1 VKYTDPKQ
9 WIAFDVETSGLLD
22 EHALQP
28 WADNSWLTSFATARV
43 SSGVIKT
50 SVFPSD
56 SSAAKAEDFEYH
68 LKSALENFVESALQP
83 ATIVVGWN
91 VAFDAAWLIKYGYR
105 KEVMR
110 INWLDGM
117 SLWKHCVRVP
127 ESTLPQAKRKS
138 FGLKA
143 AVGEFLPAFAGYDDG
158 VSFHDMDDAA
168 IDARLKY
175 NKLDAGLTLRLTA
188 RMMSRLA
195 KQGNERQLRSALVEA
210 KSVPLVADHYM
221 TGIATDMEALKT
233 LGAEVDKERQLL
245 EDELGLLGAAP
256 AVLSSPAQL
265 QSLLFD
271 DWGLPV
277 IKETDKGNRSTDKEV
292 LYELSFMDD
301 RVDKIKRYR
310 ELKGLKTKFVDNIVA
325 SCEYNEDG
333 RSHPTAFINSTY
345 TGRMTYASSIGK
357 GKAKRQTGFALHQM
371 KRAAIYRRTICA
383 PEGYTLVE
391 WDAASQE
398 YRWVAIE
405 SGDET
410 MLSMCEAG
418 QDPHSF
424 MASEM
429 TSLTYE
435 EMREAY
441 QSGSDGAYEQ
451 RMAGKVANL
460 SCQYRIGPKSL
471 LSSAR
476 VQYGLDWDIDKST
489 AVHGAYHRTYQGVK
503 KYWARKIRAA
513 QALGYAETIAGRRVQ
528 LSGDWGGADTKWRL
542 ESSAINF
549 PIQGIGA
556 DQKYLAMAALKPLLS
571 KYCGSFYFELH
582 DGLFAIFP
590 NKVVEKAAHEGQ
602 RLLSNLPYDKVW
614 GFHSPIPLPWDCML
628 GPNWGDLKELNY
640 QGAR

>member
-1 VKYTDPKQ
+1 MKYTDPKK

-28 WADNSWLTSFATARV
+28 WSESSWLTSFATAKV
-43 SSGVIKT
+43 SSGVVKT
-50 SVFPSD
+50 SVFPLD
-56 SSAAKAEDFEYH
+56 SSAAKAEDFEKH
-68 LKSALENFVESALQP
+68 LSLALQEFIET
-83 ATIVVGWN
+83 ATQPDTVVVGWN
-91 VAFDAAWLIKYGYR
+91 VAFDAAWLIKYGFR
-105 KEVMR
+105 KEVMK

-117 SLWKHCVRVP
+117 SLWKHAVRVP
-127 ESTLPQAKRKS
+127 ESTLPQAKRKK

-143 AVGEFLPAFAGYDDG
+143 AVGAFLPEFAGYDDG

-175 NKLDAGLTLRLTA
+175 NKLDAGLTLRLTSK
-188 RMMSRLA
+188 MMGRLTRA
-195 KQGNERQLRSALVEA
+195 GSERQLRSALVES
-210 KSVPLVADHYM
+210 KSIPLVADHYC

-245 EDELGLLGAAP
+245 EDELGSLGALP
-256 AVLSSPAQL
+256 GVLASPAQL
-265 QSLLFD
+265 QALLFD
-271 DWGLPV
+271 EWKLPV
-277 IKETDKGNRSTDKEV
+277 IKETDKGNRSTDKEC

-301 RVDKIKRYR
+301 RVMKIKRYR
-310 ELKGLKTKFVDNIVA
+310 ELKGLKTKFVDNIIA
-325 SCEYNEDG
+325 SCEYNDDQ

-357 GKAKRQTGFALHQM
+357 GKAKCQTGFALHQM

-383 PEGYTLVE
+383 PEGYTLCE

-405 SGDET
+405 SGDEQ
-410 MLSMCEAG
+410 MLSMCEEG

-429 TSLTYE
+429 TDLTYE

-441 QSGSDGAYEQ
+441 QSGADGAYQQ
-451 RMAGKVANL
+451 RMCGKVANL

-476 VQYGLDWDIDKST
+476 VQYGLDWDINKST
-489 AVHGAYHRTYQGVK
+489 SVHGAYHRTYQGVK
-503 KYWARKIRAA
+503 QYWERKIRSA

-542 ESSAINF
+542 ESTAINF

-556 DQKYLAMAALKPLLS
+556 DQKYLAMAALKPLLT
-571 KYCGSFYFELH
+571 KYGGRFYFELH
-582 DGLFAIFP
+582 DGLFAIWP
-590 NKVVEKAAHEGQ
+590 TKVAEKAAREGQ
-602 RLLSNLPYDKVW
+602 KLLSNLPYSKTW
-614 GFHSPIPLPWDCML
+614 GFHSPIPLPWDCMI
-628 GPNWGDLKELNY
+628 GPNWGDLKELT
-640 QGAR
+640 